1 MEHDEATAFAAN
13 AKTKGNHYFQRGHW
27 EAAYRQYSNGINAEG
42 PVDPDLLAQLH
53 SNRAATCL
61 HLNRTREARKEAKR
75 ATALAPLWPK
85 AHIRLA
91 ETYHAT
97 RKYDKAASRLETA
110 LGLAKESLDSAA
122 SREIRNKLDA
132 YRLDRDDYEHGH
144 SENRSYDPR
153 FVDEDPLSEAFR
165 SQMGLPDDGPSPSAF
180 VDELLQ
186 RVPESESTG
195 AQRNV
200 VIGHRAR
207 TRGDDVAAAEA
218 FRSAALQ
225 GNPEG
230 MYNYAVMLQ
239 AGHGVQQIL
248 EESFRWFE
256 RAAVCPPN
264 AFAVFPYVG
273 ICDAMAALGR
283 CYSLGIVVE
292 KDERK
297 ASYAAEANRID
308 DAPLVFSPDEVIQSR
323 TAAALLAISGQW
335 DADLALLMYPRDPDR
350 LVGYW
355 MAAHASF
362 PDDPVIAL
370 RAGSMCMFDSLK
382 GSDSRVGRKIFRD
395 LHARLAAN
403 RPGDQG
409 QYVGVLYSLAAA
421 SFHAWDLEEANAR
434 CKSFLA
440 VAEPDGHRKANEGH
454 FMLGLI
460 TLRLK
465 DKQVSL
471 TGNNKKKM
479 KKGQH
484 KKMQLARSMALAAEH
499 LEQGVRLSE
508 RLPEF
513 LRGEHEKSD
522 TFHLLN
528 ICVAAYNAEHEPKTS
543 NRCENRGGD
552 VLSGPHRHP
561 TLYADMPEL
570 LVKMRKEL
578 ALMKSRVI
586 SLGSL
591 GVPLSLTPGKQSR
604 GGRRQRSLR
613 PASIIELLCSMK
625 DHVFEDHSVEC
636 VVVSTVC
643 FTGSSHMFIVEDSKR
658 EPIRTA
664 VYNAG
669 ASLVKQLVPGR
680 RLTLLG
686 PYLRYPRDG
695 SFLFRVDHPSETLV
709 LGELEAMCWNCL
721 AVAHDQRRLQR
732 CGKCNVA
739 RYCVVDRHAI
749 FAVNRD
755 AMSRKLM
762 TKFSGSSGAMAA
774 TTQAVPMRSGSILA
788 LAIGVAAVVGVSA
801 LHKRRLLRSEGD
813 IAADSAVA
821 GRSDGNASAGGSEA
835 GRQRDAQV
843 AVGLLRLCVPRHWTD
858 LVKNDVFIDKTM
870 AQVAETLI
878 IFVDGHDKHEI
889 LNYASELYNMAWD
902 VACVKGKLS
911 LDIRIVAGVAGEG
924 MPTWDALL
932 LLPELNAVF
941 GEEDHVN
948 VQQMNAARLERDGL
962 FAVAYHPLARFAQPY
977 LRAELRYFE
986 DEHTPLTLQDQI
998 LLGGT
1003 FDHLHNGHKK
1013 LLSLAVSVCRRHLIV
1028 GITSEAML
1036 RHKAN
1041 AELIESLETRQRNV
1055 LAFVHFLKPSLR
1067 VEFAVLE
1074 DPFGPAIQV
1083 DGPAGLVLSTETLPA
1098 LPKIES
1104 IRRERG
1110 LAPLTAYVC
1119 RRTDASTLSSSFIRE
1134 RLAASRVP
1142 APK

>member
-61 HLNRTREARKEAKR
+61 HLNRAREARMEAKR

-132 YRLDRDDYEHGH
+132 YRLDRAGYEHGH
-144 SENRSYDPR
+144 SQNRSYDPR

-239 AGHGVQQIL
+239 AGHGVQQNL

-297 ASYAAEANRID
+297 ALSELRTLTTPYGHRLRRAKELMIQASEAFEDGDMVACAAYAAEANRID
-308 DAPLVFSPDEVIQSR
+308 DAPLVFSPEEVIQSR

-362 PDDPVIAL
+362 PDDP
-370 RAGSMCMFDSLK
+370 
-382 GSDSRVGRKIFRD
+382 IFRD
-395 LHARLAAN
+395 LHASLAAN

-421 SFHAWDLEEANAR
+421 SFHAWDLEEANAQ

-440 VAEPDGHRKANEGH
+440 
-454 FMLGLI
+454 
-460 TLRLK
+460 
-465 DKQVSL
+465 
-471 TGNNKKKM
+471 
-479 KKGQH
+479 
-484 KKMQLARSMALAAEH
+484 
-499 LEQGVRLSE
+499 
-508 RLPEF
+508 
-513 LRGEHEKSD
+513 
-522 TFHLLN
+522 
-528 ICVAAYNAEHEPKTS
+528 
-543 NRCENRGGD
+543 
-552 VLSGPHRHP
+552 
-561 TLYADMPEL
+561 
-570 LVKMRKEL
+570 
-578 ALMKSRVI
+578 
-586 SLGSL
+586 
-591 GVPLSLTPGKQSR
+591 
-604 GGRRQRSLR
+604 
-613 PASIIELLCSMK
+613 
-625 DHVFEDHSVEC
+625 
-636 VVVSTVC
+636 
-643 FTGSSHMFIVEDSKR
+643 
-658 EPIRTA
+658 
-664 VYNAG
+664 
-669 ASLVKQLVPGR
+669 
-680 RLTLLG
+680 
-686 PYLRYPRDG
+686 
-695 SFLFRVDHPSETLV
+695 
-709 LGELEAMCWNCL
+709 
-721 AVAHDQRRLQR
+721 
-732 CGKCNVA
+732 
-739 RYCVVDRHAI
+739 
-749 FAVNRD
+749 RD

-821 GRSDGNASAGGSEA
+821 GRSDGNASAGGSAA
-835 GRQRDAQV
+835 GRQRAAQV

-1055 LAFVHFLKPSLR
+1055 LAFVQFLKPSLR

-1134 RLAASRVP
+1134 RLAASRMP